1 MLGVTLGSLNVS
13 ALQRG
18 LFITS
23 SAAGIENVATLSLV
37 ATLPLVAVR
46 ILSLCRRFSAPRAM
60 KRRYVGRTL
69 AIHGITVALAVAW
82 INGTRPADATL
93 LASASRADG
102 REVYVHRLKWGCGFR
117 VRVADRH
124 WGMAREVTA
133 VGPFECNVPPPLIA
147 WHGDDVTLLTA
158 DGKLIGSWPADN

>member
-1 MLGVTLGSLNVS
+1 MVGVTLGSLNIS
-13 ALQRG
+13 ALQQG

-23 SAAGIENVATLSLV
+23 SAARIENVAALSLV
-37 ATLPLVAVR
+37 ATFPLVAVR

-82 INGTRPADATL
+82 ICGTRPADAKL

-102 REVYVHRLKWGCGFR
+102 REVYVHGLKWGCGYR
-117 VRVADRH
+117 IRVADQR

-133 VGPFECNVPPPLIA
+133 VGPFDCDVPPPRIA
-147 WHGDDVTLLTA
+147 WHGNDVTLLTA